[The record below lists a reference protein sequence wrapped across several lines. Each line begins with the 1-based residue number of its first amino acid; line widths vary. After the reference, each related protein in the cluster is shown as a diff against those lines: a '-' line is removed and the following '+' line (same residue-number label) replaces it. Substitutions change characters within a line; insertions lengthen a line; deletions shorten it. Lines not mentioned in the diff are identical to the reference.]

1 MNVQIKRIKKDI
13 ETINSFN
20 ATPERGITRLTF
32 SKEYGEARSYIVDEL
47 KRIGANVS
55 TTLGGNLRGRLAG
68 SEKGTPSVMM
78 GSHIDSVVQGGR
90 FDGVAGVVSALEA
103 ARVIKEKSIPHRHP
117 IDVVVFAE
125 EEGSRFG
132 SVMIGSRAWIGKL
145 SLKDLGQT
153 KDKDGIRY
161 LEAMDQCGIVC
172 EDFSTLKAEQVKA
185 MLELHIEQSVVLE
198 KRGLQIGLVE
208 GIAGIKQFI
217 VTIHGIPNHAGGTPM
232 GLRYDALQGAVRI
245 IGAAEEIAR
254 EMREPTVATTGFI
267 SCEPGQ
273 VNVIPGRVQFTLDI
287 RDTDSKRLEEAVKAI
302 VAVTE
307 KTCKERGLTNDIK
320 PRSDTPPVALSERV
334 VQLIENV
341 ARERKIEPLRMMSGA
356 LHDSSILAEITDVG
370 MIFIPSKE
378 GKSHSP
384 DEFTDL
390 KDIEVGADILLD
402 TVVKLVS

>member
-1 MNVQIKRIKKDI
+1 
-13 ETINSFN
+13 
-20 ATPERGITRLTF
+20 
-32 SKEYGEARSYIVDEL
+32 
-47 KRIGANVS
+47 
-55 TTLGGNLRGRLAG
+55 
-68 SEKGTPSVMM
+68 
-78 GSHIDSVVQGGR
+78 
-90 FDGVAGVVSALEA
+90 
-103 ARVIKEKSIPHRHP
+103 
-117 IDVVVFAE
+117 
-125 EEGSRFG
+125 
-132 SVMIGSRAWIGKL
+132 VMIGSRAWIGKL

-161 LEAMDQCGIVC
+161 LQAMDQCGIVC

-185 MLELHIEQSVVLE
+185 MVELHIEQSVVLE

-232 GLRYDALQGAVRI
+232 GLRYDALQGAIRI

-273 VNVIPGRVQFTLDI
+273 VNVIPERVQFTLDI
-287 RDTDSKRLEEAVKAI
+287 RDTDSKRLEEAVKTI
-302 VAVTE
+302 MAVTE
-307 KTCKERGLTNDIK
+307 KTCQERGLTNDIK
-320 PRSDTPPVALSERV
+320 PRSDTPPVALSKKV

-370 MIFIPSKE
+370 MIFVPSKE

-390 KDIEVGADILLD
+390 KDIEVGADILLH
-402 TVVKLVS
+402 TVVKLAS

>member
-1 MNVQIKRIKKDI
+1 MKVQIKRIKKDI
-13 ETINSFN
+13 EIINSFN

-47 KRIGANVS
+47 KRIGADVS

-161 LEAMDQCGIVC
+161 FEAMDQCGIVC

-185 MLELHIEQSVVLE
+185 MVELHIEQSVVLE

-208 GIAGIKQFI
+208 GIAGIKQSI

-287 RDTDSKRLEEAVKAI
+287 RDTDSKRLEEAVKTI
-302 VAVTE
+302 MAVTE
-307 KTCKERGLTNDIK
+307 KTCQERGLTNDIK
-320 PRSDTPPVALSERV
+320 PRSDTPPVALSKKV

-370 MIFIPSKE
+370 MIFVPSKE

-390 KDIEVGADILLD
+390 KDIEVGADILLH
-402 TVVKLVS
+402 TVVKLAS

>member
-1 MNVQIKRIKKDI
+1 MEVQIRRIERDI

-20 ATPERGITRLTF
+20 ASPGRGITRLTF
-32 SKEYGEARSYIVDEL
+32 SKEYGEARSYIVEEL
-47 KRIGANVS
+47 RRIGANVS
-55 TTLGGNLRGRLAG
+55 TTLGGNVRGRLEG
-68 SEKGTPSVMM
+68 SKKGTPSVMM

-90 FDGVAGVVSALEA
+90 FDGVSGVVSALEA
-103 ARVIKEKSIPHRHP
+103 ARVIREKNIPHCHP

-132 SVMIGSRAWIGKL
+132 SVMIGSRAWVGKL
-145 SLKDLGQT
+145 KLEDLRRT
-153 KDKDGIRY
+153 RDKDGTGY
-161 LEAMDQCGIVC
+161 LEAMAQCSIVC
-172 EDFSTLKAEQVKA
+172 EDPSVLKAEQVKA

-208 GIAGIKQFI
+208 GIAGIKQFN
-217 VTIHGIPNHAGGTPM
+217 VTIHGVPNHAGGTPM
-232 GLRYDALQGAVRI
+232 ALRYDALQGAVRMI
-245 IGAAEEIAR
+245 EAAEEVAR
-254 EMREPTVATTGFI
+254 AMGEPTVATVGFV

-287 RDTDSKRLEEAVKAI
+287 RDTDSKRLEEAVKRMM
-302 VAVTE
+302 AVIE
-307 KTCKERGLTNDIK
+307 RTCQERSLNYDINQ
-320 PRSDTPPVALSERV
+320 RSDTPPVVLSKKV
-334 VQLIENV
+334 VQLIENA

-370 MIFIPSKE
+370 MIFVPSKA

-390 KDIEVGADILLD
+390 RDIQAGADILLD
-402 TVVKLVS
+402 TVVKLAT